1 MLTDGS
7 QQRFL
12 LNGETDDTKWPLPKI
27 TDDMSG
33 HYLIN
38 LSAQEFAEKIEK
50 FDTLSLEQKLRLLI
64 DRHLLSRTPIV
75 STGTLMDLIP
85 KFKDEKSETIFGIV
99 AGIMNTLK
107 YFAAPDTE
115 YYPKLQHYIYN
126 MVENNLRRL
135 GFSTRAHDDTNDIK
149 MRELMLGF
157 ALYADDAEAIKTLA
171 DFYHDDIK
179 KIDSEIL
186 GSVLEAKFKRDD
198 EADFDRFLE
207 LYRDESEPTIKSELL
222 SCLTD
227 AKKPENIEKLMK
239 LLEQPEIVRPGDHI
253 YLYADLLTNFWTRE
267 RAFEWCYANWE
278 YIKGLTS
285 DKSMDDYV
293 RVTAARVRTREQAE
307 RFFGFFDQM
316 KEDPALKRSIEVAH
330 VDIEAKLKWIES
342 DAAEVHE
349 RLMNI

>member
-1 MLTDGS
+1 
-7 QQRFL
+7 
-12 LNGETDDTKWPLPKI
+12 
-27 TDDMSG
+27 
-33 HYLIN
+33 
-38 LSAQEFAEKIEK
+38 
-50 FDTLSLEQKLRLLI
+50 
-64 DRHLLSRTPIV
+64 
-75 STGTLMDLIP
+75 MDLIP
-85 KFKDEKSETIFGIV
+85 KFKNEESETIFGIV
-99 AGIMNTLK
+99 AGIMNTFK

-135 GFSTRAHDDTNDIK
+135 GFSTRVNDGANDIK
-149 MRELMLGF
+149 MRELVLGF
-157 ALYADDAEAIKTLA
+157 ALYADDAETIQTLA
-171 DFYHDDIK
+171 GFYRDNLK
-179 KIDSEIL
+179 EIDSEIL

-222 SCLTD
+222 SCLTN

-253 YLYADLLTNFWTRE
+253 YLYEYLLINFWTRE
-267 RAFEWCYANWE
+267 RVFEWCYSNWE

-293 RVTAARVRTREQAE
+293 RVTAACVRTREQAE
-307 RFFGFFDQM
+307 RFFRFFDQM

-330 VDIEAKLKWIES
+330 VDIEARIRWMED
-342 DAAEVHE
+342 DAPSVHE
-349 RLMNI
+349 RLEHYI